1 MSEPIE
7 APAKGRPRPAATIE
21 RDGTV
26 LKWLTE
32 NPGKTRAEIAA
43 GTSIAGNEVYLSL
56 YRLSR
61 ADPPAIVKSG
71 AKWSVAGAAE
81 HTPEHAAA

>member
-1 MSEPIE
+1 MSESAE

-26 LKWLTE
+26 LKWLAE
-32 NPGKTRAEIAA
+32 NPGKTRAEIAE
-43 GTSIAGNEVYLSL
+43 GTGIAGNEVYLSL

-61 ADPPAIVKSG
+61 ATPPAIVKSG
-71 AKWSVAGAAE
+71 AKWTVAVTE
-81 HTPEHAAA
+81 EPAAA